1 MKVIDER
8 VQLEPIGSV
17 VRLRLCRPRANA
29 IDPRM
34 VEALL
39 IALDELESNE
49 AVRGV
54 VLCGS
59 PGMFSGGLDVVSLY
73 DLDRNGMA
81 TFWSRFNE
89 LMLRILDS
97 RLIIMSAI
105 AGHSPAGGCVLA
117 IMTDYRVMAEGK
129 YKIGLNEVAV
139 GIAMPQGVVE
149 VLRSIVGHRQA
160 ERLGL
165 TGALVSPEL
174 ALEIG
179 LVDELAP
186 IDEVEA
192 RVETELNRWLE
203 LAATGQQ
210 ATKHFFR
217 KHLVQELRQSQY
229 ADEEAFL
236 DVWFSPDS
244 RQILGELTARLR
256 K

>member
-117 IMTDYRVMAEGK
+117 IMTDYRVMAEGNRF
-129 YKIGLNEVAV
+129 L
-139 GIAMPQGVVE
+139 
-149 VLRSIVGHRQA
+149 
-160 ERLGL
+160 LGL
-165 TGALVSPEL
+165 M
-174 ALEIG
+174 G
-179 LVDELAP
+179 LWD
-186 IDEVEA
+186 
-192 RVETELNRWLE
+192 
-203 LAATGQQ
+203 
-210 ATKHFFR
+210 
-217 KHLVQELRQSQY
+217 
-229 ADEEAFL
+229 
-236 DVWFSPDS
+236 
-244 RQILGELTARLR
+244 
-256 K
+256 